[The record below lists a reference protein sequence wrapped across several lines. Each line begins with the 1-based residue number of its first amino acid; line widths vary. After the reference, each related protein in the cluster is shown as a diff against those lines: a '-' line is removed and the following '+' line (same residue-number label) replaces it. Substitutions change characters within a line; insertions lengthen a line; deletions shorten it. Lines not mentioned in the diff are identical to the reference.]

1 MTNFHNINLPS
12 FLEIFACGV
21 SEFSTSYAST
31 KSGREIRSSDNIIPR
46 KKYILR
52 NCRLSESQFE
62 LFNSFYVARAGR
74 RYSFLLKDYFDYK
87 VEKQLIAVGDGV
99 TDQFQLRKTY
109 FDSIS
114 SHVRSIKKPKQDT
127 ILIWVDQEQQNIK
140 ELDENLGK
148 VTLGAPPPE
157 HSQVIASFEFNVVV
171 RFNNDSFEYSFNDD
185 GTISL
190 DNIEMIEVIE

>member
-1 MTNFHNINLPS
+1 MTNFHNVNLPS

-31 KSGREIRSSDNIIPR
+31 KSGREIRSSDVIIPR

-52 NCRLSESQFE
+52 NCRLSEGQFE
-62 LFNSFYVARAGR
+62 LFNSFYIARAGR

-87 VEKQLIAVGDGV
+87 VEKQLIAIGDGV
-99 TDQFQLRKTY
+99 TDQFQLSKTY

-114 SHVRSIKKPKQDT
+114 SHIRNIRKPKLNT
-127 ILIWVDQEQQNIK
+127 ILIWIDQEQQSIK
-140 ELDENLGK
+140 ELDESLGR
-148 VTLGAPPPE
+148 VTLDTPPPE
-157 HSQVIASFEFNVVV
+157 HSQIIASFEFNVVV